1 MYIDEVMPL
10 NDILKSVRHNI
21 FRMIFTLRVYVN
33 NTMLC
38 FHDLHKTAQGL
49 QKTDIEKIIE
59 RA

>member
-1 MYIDEVMPL
+1 MPL

-21 FRMIFTLRVYVN
+21 FRMIFTLRVHVH

-49 QKTDIEKIIE
+49 QK
-59 RA
+59 